1 MTDAQF
7 DAAIGLIVRGN
18 KDGLKS
24 IYDAYAEQ
32 IYHVIVGIVKSPM
45 DAEDL
50 TADLFMKLWETASQY
65 RSGSGHKRYLT
76 VMARNLAID
85 FLRRSSRQSFELD
98 DDEQGREIAD
108 TQNVEKDV
116 ESGMGF
122 SEALECLNPKQRQIV
137 DMHIGM
143 QLTLQEISD
152 TLGIPMGTVS
162 WNYRAA
168 IERLRRLYKEG
179 ELYG

>member
-1 MTDAQF
+1 MTDEQF
-7 DAAIGLIVRGN
+7 EAAIGLIVRGR
-18 KDGLKS
+18 KDGLRQ
-24 IYDAYAEQ
+24 IYDAYAKQ
-32 IYHVIVGIVKSPM
+32 VFQVIAGIVKDPH

-50 TADLFMKLWETASQY
+50 TADMFMKLWETASQY
-65 RSGSGHKRYLT
+65 KPGNGHKRYIT

-85 FLRRSSRQSFELD
+85 FMRKKGRLSFELD
-98 DDEQGREIAD
+98 DDESGTEVTDSQD
-108 TQNVEKDV
+108 VEKDV
-116 ESGMGF
+116 EGSLGF
-122 SEALECLNPKQRQIV
+122 SQALDALNPKQRQIV

-168 IERLRRLYKEG
+168 IERLRKLYKEG